1 MPKKKSAQP
10 GQLSSDA
17 VAALRAARN
26 PSLAGKPTDVPSV
39 PLAWEFQ
46 PHGLPDIAPPPEIPS
61 EENPIPLS
69 VQGPQAGLI
78 PRIVREELVDAMIA
92 WIQDY
97 FTKLERAK
105 APTVMLVQVAKTFTE
120 IETLK
125 KDLLCLERSIELV
138 GRENAQV
145 LIDHAGEIR
154 SKIIALYEQV
164 ASGS

>member
-1 MPKKKSAQP
+1 M
-10 GQLSSDA
+10 
-17 VAALRAARN
+17 
-26 PSLAGKPTDVPSV
+26 

-78 PRIVREELVDAMIA
+78 PRIVREQLVDAMIA